1 MESTR
6 FLLKNLQTVWTGNV
20 LDLQTIWLNGT
31 KAKIVRRQSSNFELK
46 FLPLLQNHS
55 VIINQSGRSTFSGE
69 GNEIFCLRYVTIIS
83 KIVEI
88 VNSRTYGPQLCVN

>member
-55 VIINQSGRSTFSGE
+55 VIINQSGQSTFSGE
-69 GNEIFCLRYVTIIS
+69 GNENFCLRYVTIIS
-83 KIVEI
+83 
-88 VNSRTYGPQLCVN
+88 